1 MTGFEGFGLWSIA
14 GTIATVIGGLVTP
27 TNIETYISLNVDP
40 WDQNETIDFM
50 EPMGSFGIQTDLGDH
65 VRLFAANNHG
75 VKRYLGTIKKINR
88 MGDWFYPAIFRNPCN
103 SNLPTHQGTIR

>member
-1 MTGFEGFGLWSIA
+1 MTGFEGL
-14 GTIATVIGGLVTP
+14 TLDLLCTVVGGLVTP

-65 VRLFAANNHG
+65 VRLLLNISQVQGREMITGLNH
-75 VKRYLGTIKKINR
+75 RSKISCTR
-88 MGDWFYPAIFRNPCN
+88 FIRNYFVLWNIC
-103 SNLPTHQGTIR
+103 